1 MKINFSVM
9 TIRLRKTAPKQYAIL
24 IFAIIIGMSFSVLLS
39 HLFLNELNILP
50 FCISGIILFILYV
63 VKFERKH

>member
-1 MKINFSVM
+1 M